1 MSAAPAGARP
11 TYRALLRVAGFPAL
25 FSASM
30 LGRVANRLWEIALV
44 LFVLERF
51 HSASLAGLTVFLS
64 VAPGLALSPVTG
76 ALLDRH
82 DRRLLFAVDNL
93 IAAAALLSIG
103 LLGARG
109 ALTPALLLPIVAA
122 ASLTFPL
129 SVSGTRS
136 LFPMVIPRPLWDL
149 GNAVDSGSDALS
161 AVIGPS
167 LAGALVA
174 LVGGSATLLIS
185 AGVYVAAAGAILAV
199 RVQGSSADA
208 TGAPTQRLLRAAVD
222 GLRYVVRNRSLRAL
236 AIVMSVGNLGFGQ
249 LYVILPVLVLQRFN
263 QGAAVV
269 GALWAVQGVA
279 TVASGVVMGR
289 IGSEGRER
297 RLLTAGFALM
307 PLGLAAIALPWW
319 AAVIAGVVVTGLA
332 IGPIDIALFSL
343 RQRRTDPAWFGRAFA
358 VSMAL
363 NFAGMPVGSGIAG
376 PLVSVSV
383 SLALGVAAGLCCA
396 AAGLCALIPRE
407 ATSRP

>member
-1 MSAAPAGARP
+1 VSVSGAARP
-11 TYRALLRVAGFPAL
+11 GYGNLLRVPGFPAL
-25 FSASM
+25 ISAAM
-30 LGRVANRLWEIALV
+30 LARVANRLWEIGLV
-44 LFVLERF
+44 LYVLQRF
-51 HSASLAGLTVFLS
+51 RSPALAGLTVFLS
-64 VAPGLALSPVTG
+64 IAPGLALSPVTG
-76 ALLDRH
+76 ALLDRY

-93 IAAAALLSIG
+93 VAAGALLWIG

-109 ALTPALLLPIVAA
+109 ALTAAWLLPIVAA

-136 LFPMVIPRPLWDL
+136 LFPMVIPRPMWDL
-149 GNAVDSGSDALS
+149 GNAVDSGSEALS

-167 LAGALVA
+167 LAGGLVA
-174 LVGGSATLLIS
+174 LLGGPGTLLIS
-185 AGVYVAAAGAILAV
+185 AGVYIVAAGAILTVPVPARAGAGEP
-199 RVQGSSADA
+199 RV
-208 TGAPTQRLLRAAVD
+208 PLLQAAFA

-263 QGAAVV
+263 GGAAVV
-269 GALWAVQGVA
+269 GALWAIQGVA

-297 RLLTAGFALM
+297 RLMMLGFALM

-319 AAVIAGVVVTGLA
+319 AAVVSGVVLTGLA

-363 NFAGMPVGSGIAG
+363 NFAGMPIGSGMAG
-376 PLVSVSV
+376 PLVSASV

-396 AAGLCALIPRE
+396 GAALCVLIPRS
-407 ATSRP
+407 A

>member
-1 MSAAPAGARP
+1 VTPSSPEAAAPRP
-11 TYRALLRVAGFPAL
+11 TYGRLLRVPGFPAL
-25 FSASM
+25 ISAAM
-30 LGRVANRLWEIALV
+30 LARVANRMWEIGLV
-44 LFVLERF
+44 LYVLQRF

-64 VAPGLALSPVTG
+64 IAPGLALSPVTG
-76 ALLDRH
+76 ALLDRY

-93 IAAAALLSIG
+93 VAGAALLWIG

-109 ALTPALLLPIVAA
+109 ALTAAWLLPIVAA

-136 LFPMVIPRPLWDL
+136 LFPMVIPRALWDL
-149 GNAVDSGSDALS
+149 GNAVDSGSEALS

-174 LVGGSATLLIS
+174 LVGGPGTLLLS
-185 AGVYVAAAGAILAV
+185 GGVYLVAACAILVVPVPPRAQPSEP
-199 RVQGSSADA
+199 RG
-208 TGAPTQRLLRAAVD
+208 PLLREALA

-236 AIVMSVGNLGFGQ
+236 AIVMSVGNFGFGQ
-249 LYVILPVLVLQRFN
+249 LYVILPVLVLQRYA
-263 QGAAVV
+263 GGPATV

-279 TVASGVVMGR
+279 AVASGVLMGR
-289 IGSEGRER
+289 LGSEGRER
-297 RLLTAGFALM
+297 RLMALGFGFTAA
-307 PLGLAAIALPWW
+307 GLAAIALPWW
-319 AAVIAGVVVTGLA
+319 AAVVAGVVLTGLA

-363 NFAGMPVGSGIAG
+363 NFAGNPIGSGIAG
-376 PLVSVSV
+376 PVVSVSV

-396 AAGLCALIPRE
+396 GAALCVLIPRSE
-407 ATSRP
+407 G